1 MLAKREI
8 PFFNYPAVFA
18 ADSEEIMAS
27 ISAVLARGAYIMQAE
42 LTEFETQLAKYVG
55 MKHAIGV
62 GDGTMAILLPLLT
75 CDLSP
80 GDEVIVPSHTFV
92 ASAAA
97 IHHAGGTPVPVDCGA
112 DHLIDA
118 KSVRAALS
126 DRTRGIMPVQLNGRT
141 AAMDPIIELAQEN
154 DLFIVEDS
162 CQALGSTYKGRPAG
176 SFGIAGAISFYP
188 SKTLGCLGDGGAV
201 LTNDETVAHKVRSL
215 RDHGRDASGEVS
227 RWGFNTRLDNVQA
240 AVLNIKLKSYDKAIS
255 HRRRL
260 AAVYE
265 ERLRGVSQLLLPPA
279 PDASPDHF
287 DIYQN
292 YEIEAES
299 RDALRQHLVD
309 NGVHTILQWGGM
321 AIHQFSKL
329 GFDQTLPY
337 TERMVDRFMLLPM
350 NTSLSDADI
359 HYVCD
364 QILAFY
370 ES

>member
-1 MLAKREI
+1 MLARREI

-27 ISAVLARGAYIMQAE
+27 IGAVLARGAYIMQAE
-42 LTEFETQLAKYVG
+42 LADFETQLADYVG
-55 MKHAIGV
+55 MQHAIGV

-75 CDLSP
+75 CDLKP

-97 IHHAGGTPVPVDCGA
+97 IHHAGGTPVPVDCGT

-118 KSVRAALS
+118 ESVQAALS
-126 DRTRGIMPVQLNGRT
+126 ARTRGIMPVQLNGRT
-141 AAMDPIIELAQEN
+141 AAMDPIVALAEQHE
-154 DLFIVEDS
+154 LFIVEDS
-162 CQALGSTYKGRPAG
+162 CQALGSTYKDQPAG
-176 SFGIAGAISFYP
+176 SFGLAGAISFYP

-201 LTNDETVAHKVRSL
+201 LTNDDSIADTVRLL
-215 RDHGRDASGEVS
+215 RDHGREASGDVA

-240 AVLNIKLKSYDKAIS
+240 AVLSIKLKSYNKSIS

-260 AAVYE
+260 AGIYD
-265 ERLRGVSQLLLPPA
+265 ERLAGAEQLLLPPGPESSA
-279 PDASPDHF
+279 DHF

-299 RDALRQHLVD
+299 RDLLRQHLAD

-321 AIHQFSKL
+321 AVHQFSKL

-350 NTSLSDADI
+350 NTSLNDDDI
-359 HYVCD
+359 HYICD

-370 ES
+370 AS